1 MKRTFYTS
9 ITTVLS
15 LILVFATSGCSQLYD
30 LINDS
35 GDALKQDLFE
45 VSDSLENN
53 IESLSENLL
62 QFLESDRMNVLVD
75 SVITQASASFV
86 KGLNIDSL
94 LGTIDA
100 NLDATLAGVL
110 DSLLSQSVSDEI
122 GESLRNVLEKSG
134 LDPESLKS
142 LLLNEETTAFLVNL
156 KNEVLGNTTPALVDS
171 IMEAAMLVF
180 EKYYD
185 KTIEPDID
193 KLSNNLTAINDNLQG
208 ESSTWS
214 NLLRNGIIGL
224 LSAFLVAL
232 MAILGFRIY
241 KTHQYR
247 NLVRVMATKID
258 KMKDQDAYD
267 ALTKEIA
274 SETQHKDLNVL
285 LDKSI
290 KDIKEK
296 SAKEWKDK
304 DNQVLKLLSKYAKQ
318 GESMSFS
325 SDNLQDMKAEAESK
339 GLLDHL
345 ESTLARYG
353 ES

>member
-9 ITTVLS
+9 IATVLCV
-15 LILVFATSGCSQLYD
+15 ILVFATSGCSQLYD

-156 KNEVLGNTTPALVDS
+156 KNEILGNTTPALVDS

-274 SETQHKDLNVL
+274 FETQHKDLNVL

-325 SDNLQDMKAEAESK
+325 SANLQDMKAEAESR

>member
-1 MKRTFYTS
+1 MKRTFYTL

-15 LILVFATSGCSQLYD
+15 VILVFATSGCSQLYD

-134 LDPESLKS
+134 LDPESLKR

-274 SETQHKDLNVL
+274 FETQHKDLNVL

-325 SDNLQDMKAEAESK
+325 SANLQDMKAEAESR